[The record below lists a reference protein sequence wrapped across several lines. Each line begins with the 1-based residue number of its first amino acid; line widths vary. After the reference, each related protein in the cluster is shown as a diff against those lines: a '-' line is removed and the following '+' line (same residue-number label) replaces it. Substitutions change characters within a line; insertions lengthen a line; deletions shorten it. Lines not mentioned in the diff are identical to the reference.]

1 MLAFAD
7 ALKLVA
13 HRARMMADL
22 CEPSASGML
31 AVNAPAERV
40 EEILRSRADLAG
52 LAVACQNSTGDCVAA
67 GPLHQIDTLRA
78 HLKEKALAKCVKLD
92 VPYGYHSV
100 AMDPI
105 LSPLTALAATV
116 KISAPKIPTGSNVLG
131 RIIGAGDITPEYF
144 AQHARQTV
152 RFAEEVQQIAQL
164 PGFAGSVR
172 YIEIG
177 PQPVSLPMVRTT
189 LGTLAA
195 AGVAEF
201 LPSMHRAKD
210 AWTSLSESLAGLFLT
225 GFPAQWREV
234 FAGSHARCADL
245 PAYPFEGKD
254 FWVSYK
260 EPATIPA
267 APLEP
272 PRVPDSMPT
281 GYALLAACIQL
292 PGEGVDGIFETPIAQ
307 LAVLING
314 HQVGG
319 AALCPASVYHEL
331 AMSAAAF
338 GVHATAAALNTL
350 SAVKYPHPLVYDP
363 AAPRRTVRVTLRL
376 DSLTGDSSFT
386 IGSYTDDP
394 ATSQLHCAGELKQS
408 PRAGIERR
416 FGRRALKLDRLKRAI
431 FAIDGFCGP
440 ETIHTRMLYEVIFPR
455 VVSYSPP
462 YQTIKSMTIDQTGT
476 EGFAVVQMP
485 AGSVGVGGGKYV
497 VHPMFMDTL
506 LHAAGFIAN
515 SAVTA
520 EDACIC
526 NEVGQAK
533 ILYDEIDYADT
544 FGVFCSIVYLVA
556 ESAYS
561 ADAYAVNSAGK
572 IVGAVKGMSFKKVKL
587 AKFRSHLAHTLGRP
601 AATAA
606 AGRGSGDTPAR
617 ISPPTHKPAHI
628 SAPAAANISGQV
640 ARCIADVCGVQIETV
655 TSATEMGALGVDS
668 LMIFEI
674 ADRLKAT
681 FPHVSIDSSELAA
694 CRTVQDLE
702 AIVSNRMPSPPP
714 LPLPLDAP
722 AAAAD
727 TPPPSPPYAEP
738 TVLDVKGFLETILGV
753 AAHDMHADTGLD
765 SLGLDSLTSIE
776 VLHAL
781 KQSIGIAIAPDA
793 FGLCKTIRD
802 FEVLIATLIPPPSP
816 PNSNTA
822 EMQKMLQMTSN
833 PVALHARAGSDAAPL
848 FLIHDGSGLC
858 THYMRLAPCGRST
871 WGIYNP
877 RFFTTQQWAGGLCE
891 MAASYVR
898 EIQQTSPG
906 PYILGGMSS
915 PSPLT
920 HLTQLTRS
928 RLVLRRRCCL
938 RGRAPAPQRR
948 HLRLRCRPDRLPAA
962 TQPPGSP
969 TGRHRCCLT
978 TDTHRLN
985 NTRPSRSPRAR
996 PV

>member
-1 MLAFAD
+1 MLTFAD

-22 CEPSASGML
+22 CAPSESGML
-31 AVNAPAERV
+31 AVNASVERV
-40 EEILRSRADLAG
+40 EEILRSRTDLAG
-52 LAVACQNSTGDCVAA
+52 LVVACQNSTGDCVAA
-67 GPLHQIDTLRA
+67 GPLQQIDALRA
-78 HLKEKALAKCVKLD
+78 HLKEKALARCVKLD
-92 VPYGYHSV
+92 VPYGYHSA

-105 LSPLTALAATV
+105 LGPLTALAATV
-116 KISAPKIPTGSNVLG
+116 KISVPTIPIGSNVLG
-131 RIIGAGDITPEYF
+131 RIIGAGDINPEYF

-152 RFAEEVQQIAQL
+152 RFVEEVQQIAQL

-172 YIEIG
+172 YVEIG

-195 AGVAEF
+195 EF
-201 LPSMHRAKD
+201 LPSMHRTKD
-210 AWTSLSESLAGLFLT
+210 AWTSLSESLTGLFLA

-234 FAGSHARCADL
+234 FAGSHARCTDL

-260 EPATIPA
+260 EPAAIPA
-267 APLEP
+267 ITP
-272 PRVPDSMPT
+272 PESPRAPDSMPT

-307 LAVLING
+307 LAVLIDG
-314 HQVGG
+314 HRVGG

-386 IGSYTDDP
+386 IGSYTDNP
-394 ATSQLHCAGELKQS
+394 AASQLHCAGELKQS
-408 PRAGIERR
+408 PRAGIELR
-416 FGRRALKLDRLKRAI
+416 FRRRALKLDRLKRAI
-431 FAIDGFCGP
+431 FATDGFCGP
-440 ETIHTRMLYEVIFPR
+440 ETIHTRMLYEVVFPR
-455 VVSYSPP
+455 VVSYSPL
-462 YQTIKSMTIDQTGT
+462 YQTVKSITIDQTGT

-485 AGSVGVGGGKYV
+485 AGSVGGGGKYV

-544 FGVFCSIVYLVA
+544 FGVFCSIVYLAA
-556 ESAYS
+556 ESTYS

-572 IVGAVKGMSFKKVKL
+572 IVGAVKGMNFKKVKL

-601 AATAA
+601 AAAAAA
-606 AGRGSGDTPAR
+606 AGRGSGDISAR

-628 SAPAAANISGQV
+628 SAPAAASISGQV

-655 TSATEMGALGVDS
+655 KSATEMSALGVDS

-681 FPHVSIDSSELAA
+681 FPHVSIDSSELTA
-694 CRTVQDLE
+694 CCTVQDLE
-702 AIVSNRMPSPPP
+702 AIISNRMPLPPP
-714 LPLPLDAP
+714 LPPVLDAP
-722 AAAAD
+722 VAAAD

-753 AAHDMHADTGLD
+753 AAHDMHSDTGLD

-802 FEVLIATLIPPPSP
+802 FEVLIATLIPPPSVP
-816 PNSNTA
+816 PPPPPSSNTA

-833 PVALHARAGSDAAPL
+833 PVALHTRAGSDAAPL

-858 THYMRLAPCGRST
+858 THYMRLAPCGRSA

-906 PYILGGMSS
+906 PYILGGMS
-915 PSPLT
+915 PPLP
-920 HLTQLTRS
+920 LLI
-928 RLVLRRRCCL
+928 
-938 RGRAPAPQRR
+938 
-948 HLRLRCRPDRLPAA
+948 
-962 TQPPGSP
+962 
-969 TGRHRCCLT
+969 
-978 TDTHRLN
+978 
-985 NTRPSRSPRAR
+985 
-996 PV
+996 